1 MSWINLQEYLQ
12 KPMIEQTWQEE
23 LLGCLIIFGAL
34 ALIWLIGE
42 IIYRIERRRNE
53 KS

>member
-1 MSWINLQEYLQ
+1 MNWIN

-23 LLGCLIIFGAL
+23 LLGCLIIFGVI

-42 IIYRIERRRNE
+42 IVYRIETRIRN
-53 KS
+53 KT